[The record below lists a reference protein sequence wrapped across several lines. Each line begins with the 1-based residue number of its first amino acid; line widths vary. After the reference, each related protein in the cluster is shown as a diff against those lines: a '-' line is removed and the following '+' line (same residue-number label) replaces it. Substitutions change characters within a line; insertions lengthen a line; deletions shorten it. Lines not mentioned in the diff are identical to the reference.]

1 MVKYHPE
8 ARFLTDYTAGSL
20 PEEQAL
26 CVATHLHYCATCR
39 VKVRELTELGSVL
52 FMQLM
57 QQPSAAQS
65 THVAEADFGRLIAR
79 IADLPAAPVS
89 AGAAATATAT
99 DNATANVSALP
110 RPLHKLARGNI
121 ETLKWRRIGKG
132 FRYSRLN
139 VGSPQRETSLLH
151 IKAGSSVPHHRHAG
165 DEITVIIKGSF
176 SDHDD
181 NYSVGDFIVRTTGE
195 QHQPVASQDEDCL
208 CLSTLEKPLILSNLF
223 YRLLAPFF

>member
-8 ARFLTDYTAGSL
+8 ARFLSDSTAGSL

-52 FMQLM
+52 FMQLL
-57 QQPSAAQS
+57 PEPAAAQS
-65 THVAEADFGRLIAR
+65 AHVAADDFGRLMTR
-79 IADLPAAPVS
+79 ISGLPTTPIS
-89 AGAAATATAT
+89 ATASAT
-99 DNATANVSALP
+99 DNVSGLP
-110 RPLHKLARGNI
+110 RPLHKLGRGNI

-132 FRYSRLN
+132 FRYSRLK

-151 IKAGSSVPHHRHAG
+151 IKAGGSVPHHRHAG

-176 SDHDD
+176 SDQDD
-181 NYSVGDFIVRTTGE
+181 KYGVGDFIVRTAGE
-195 QHQPVASQDEDCL
+195 KHQPVASQDQDCL

>member
-8 ARFLTDYTAGSL
+8 ARFLTDYAAGSL

-57 QQPSAAQS
+57 QQPCAGQAAPA
-65 THVAEADFGRLIAR
+65 VDKDFGRLMSR
-79 IADLPAAPVS
+79 ISSLPATPV
-89 AGAAATATAT
+89 AHAATAST
-99 DNATANVSALP
+99 TANVSALP

-121 ETLKWRRIGKG
+121 ETLKWRRIGNG

-181 NYSVGDFIVRTTGE
+181 KYGVGDFIVRTTGE
-195 QHQPVASQDEDCL
+195 QHQPVASQDADCL
-208 CLSTLEKPLILSNLF
+208 CLSTLDKPLIFSNVF